1 MIAGL
6 RKIRAKV
13 RFFRELSEKCAKKA
27 AIRLTSQTFSSR
39 ARLNTALG

>member
-13 RFFRELSEKCAKKA
+13 RFFRELSEKCVKKA
-27 AIRLTSQTFSSR
+27 EESCYFAWL
-39 ARLNTALG
+39 